1 MKRSALALVPVL
13 FVALPA
19 AVAAAQGVVL
29 EDSLRGSSTGTQSG
43 GSFSPDGWRVT
54 DKNDYILWHIPDD
67 TMTWG
72 AVEFSVRG
80 LRSNDSRPEG
90 ADKNEIFHMYDW
102 TYQSADTNYGGYR
115 NNPYKHFIRKTN
127 VLDPARMD
135 SLEIVWAITGSYVE
149 PDTAILT
156 WDPNV
161 TYRFKE
167 TWQQDGAGSTV
178 FNTYRDGVLIN
189 TSTVSGDYNA
199 GGLAVRIAA
208 SNRAPIYPDFGA
220 SVDAVY
226 SDVKISSFAGP
237 HLGTR
242 HESKNLAHRCGC
254 SSAAPGPS
262 SLALLLAAALAI
274 LSVVVR
280 RPSGKEAS

>member
-1 MKRSALALVPVL
+1 MKKAGSVLATAL
-13 FVALPA
+13 FVALST

-29 EDSLRGSSTGTQSG
+29 EDPLRGSSTGTVSG
-43 GSFSPDGWRVT
+43 GSFGPDGWRVT
-54 DKNDYILWHIPDD
+54 NKNDYIFWHVPDD

-80 LRSNDSRPEG
+80 LRSNDDRPEG

-135 SLEIVWAITGSYVE
+135 SLEIVWAAAGSYVE
-149 PDTAILT
+149 PDTQILS
-156 WDPNV
+156 WNPAV
-161 TYRFKE
+161 TYRLKE
-167 TWQQDGAGSTV
+167 EWYQDGAGSTV

-189 TSTVSGDYNA
+189 TSTLPGDYNPTS
-199 GGLAVRIAA
+199 LAIRIAA
-208 SNRAPIYPDFGA
+208 STRAPLYPDFGA

-226 SDVKISSFAGP
+226 SDVKVSSFAGP

-254 SSAAPGPS
+254 SSTAPRTVP
-262 SLALLLAAALAI
+262 LFVLLAAVLGILAMGRI
-274 LSVVVR
+274 GRKVS
-280 RPSGKEAS
+280 